1 MSKGIQPRTLKGF
14 KDYFTDDMKIRDFIR
29 NTFKDLAKE
38 YAFEP
43 LETPALEY
51 SELILGQS
59 GQEAEKLYY
68 RFKDQ
73 GNREVMLKY
82 ELMIPMCRAIAQN
95 INNIT
100 FPYKRYQLQN
110 VWRADN
116 VQRGRLRE
124 FTQMDVDIIG
134 SGSYIADAQVLQF
147 GLEFLGKLGFSNYVV
162 RINSRKIIQGIL
174 EALDIDLS
182 QFENVYIA
190 IDKLQKIGKESVKEE
205 LIQKGIDEDT
215 LDKMF
220 AIIEANDINQ
230 TGEILSTIQVG
241 KEGVGEIKNILEILD
256 NSGIDKEFIQFD
268 STLARGLASYT
279 GAIWEYEIVDDNI
292 GSVSGGGRYD
302 KVIEKYIGRD
312 IPATG
317 TSFGLERLTE
327 VLKDRDIS
335 KQILDA
341 GVEVLLIPLDSSSVS
356 YTTGIAKELRE
367 SDIIANI
374 YPDIQKLKVALR
386 YADKK
391 NIPWVII
398 VGENEVT
405 EKKVLLKNMIKQEQ
419 SLLTT
424 KEAIEKISKS

>member
-174 EALDIDLS
+174 EALNIDLS

-190 IDKLQKIGKESVKEE
+190 IDKLQKIGKEYVKEE
-205 LIQKGIDEDT
+205 LVNKGIDEDSIE
-215 LDKMF
+215 KMF
-220 AIIEANDINQ
+220 SVIDANDIEQ
-230 TGEILSTIQVG
+230 TGKILSKTEIG
-241 KEGVGEIKNILEILD
+241 KEGVEEIKNILEILK
-256 NSGIDKEFIQFD
+256 NSGIEKKFVQFD
-268 STLARGLASYT
+268 LTLARGLASYT

-302 KVIEKYIGRD
+302 RVIEKYIGRD

-335 KQILDA
+335 KKILEESA
-341 GVEVLLIPLDSSSVS
+341 EVLLIPLDQNSVS
-356 YTTGIAKELRE
+356 YTTGIAKELRQAN
-367 SDIIANI
+367 IIANI
-374 YPDIQKLKVALR
+374 YPDIQKLKVALK

-391 NIPWVII
+391 SIPWVII
-398 VGENEVT
+398 IGENEVK
-405 EKKVLLKNMIKQEQ
+405 ERRVLLKNMIKKEQ
-419 SLLTT
+419 SLLTI
-424 KEAIEKISKS
+424 KEVVEKISK